1 MATYLNKKFT
11 TKIKRNCIVKD
22 YIALLLENIRQVAQ
36 WIPCI
41 QYILIAIQY
50 IYGWFAPT
58 LP

>member
-1 MATYLNKKFT
+1 M
-11 TKIKRNCIVKD
+11 KD
-22 YIALLLENIRQVAQ
+22 YIALVLEKIRQVAQ

-50 IYGWFAPT
+50 IYGCFAPV

>member
-1 MATYLNKKFT
+1 M
-11 TKIKRNCIVKD
+11 KD